1 MRIIED
7 PKLLSAPDL
16 CECGFVPTMGA
27 LHAGH
32 GALVERARADGRPVV
47 VSIFVNPTQFGPRED
62 YARYPRTLDAD
73 CALLE
78 PLGAA
83 AVFVPSVEAIY
94 PRGLEAARAEA
105 EALALPDV
113 ATRPGLEDASRPHHF
128 GGVALV
134 VGRLF
139 DLVRPARAYFGEKDY
154 QQLRLIEDMVAA
166 DRGRYG
172 TLEVVPCPTIR
183 ERNGLAMSS
192 RNRYLAP
199 DERDAALALSRA
211 LQIAHSEHRVQE
223 AHRPSSAA
231 SHSGQ
236 AGRHRRSPGPGP
248 DSRAVIIRTK
258 TLVGGTHRIL
268 ALVNPSALSDRLPR
282 PCDRH
287 RGGTGGARFPRHPH
301 RGGGGDAGGRRQ
313 WPGDRAQRRQH
324 RRP

>member
-16 CECGFVPTMGA
+16 CGCGFVPTMGA

-211 LQIAHSEHRVQE
+211 LQVAHS
-223 AHRPSSAA
+223 
-231 SHSGQ
+231 
-236 AGRHRRSPGPGP
+236 
-248 DSRAVIIRTK
+248 
-258 TLVGGTHRIL
+258 
-268 ALVNPSALSDRLPR
+268 
-282 PCDRH
+282 
-287 RGGTGGARFPRHPH
+287 
-301 RGGGGDAGGRRQ
+301 
-313 WPGDRAQRRQH
+313 AQRVTTAERLMRDTLDAH
-324 RRP
+324 GLETEYAVVRDARTLLPVTGFERPTRALIAARLGSTRLIDNAPMTVWR